1 MTNDK
6 KLPVEESSTEE
17 NNTTSQKATMTD
29 TTSVSTEVDKKDE
42 EDTGWVAVGSGL
54 GIDE

>member
-6 KLPVEESSTEE
+6 KLQVEESSTEE
-17 NNTTSQKATMTD
+17 NNTTSQKATITD